1 MGCVFLSLDI
11 SKSSAMAHV
20 ATSHNFHGLP
30 VEIVK
35 KIAWAAME
43 PTPTA
48 RIISNLRMTYEDG
61 LSEWVALVVTHPSN
75 CGPDWSDLRQY
86 WPRRNQW
93 KDDGITLHRWSLESS
108 LRFDWRKCDVIR
120 DWQGFGVITK
130 AWWKNELEQ
139 DRLSRILEDASTT

>member
-1 MGCVFLSLDI
+1 MALQGLRTHSRLMQIAYRRETVSLDI
-11 SKSSAMAHV
+11 SKSSAMALV
-20 ATSHNFHGLP
+20 VTSHNFHGLS

-48 RIISNLRMTYEDG
+48 RIISNLRMTYEGG

-86 WPRRNQW
+86 WPR
-93 KDDGITLHRWSLESS
+93 
-108 LRFDWRKCDVIR
+108 
-120 DWQGFGVITK
+120 
-130 AWWKNELEQ
+130 
-139 DRLSRILEDASTT
+139 